1 VRTCLSGCFLA
12 PLLLKVTHQLLIASP
27 VLRRPHL
34 KLRWCLAKATRRWL
48 RMPLCRAMLKGR
60 SRWSMAHLPRRS
72 RVRPTTLPQLSRGMR
87 VVASWRML
95 IGWPPQVAVP
105 HLRHP
110 MMDGSWIT
118 IQAPPP
124 QPTRCPMSADL
135 IGHCSTVLTRTTSWW
150 FVPTPLA
157 TSIATR
163 RATMLGPTGTP
174 NPLTRSG
181 HRRGSSILL
190 QWQCC
195 NPIWGRW
202 LWAVLLRGSLCQR
215 DSRGFLFR
223 VGRRLPLGTVLLLP
237 PVARQGP
244 PRKPPS

>member
-1 VRTCLSGCFLA
+1 MPPQTSPPVVSLNPDPLLLTLMPPTSPPLELQVRTCLSGCFLA

-124 QPTRCPMSADL
+124 QPPRCPMSADL
-135 IGHCSTVLTRTTSWW
+135 IGHCFNCLDQNHVM
-150 FVPTPLA
+150 VVC
-157 TSIATR
+157 
-163 RATMLGPTGTP
+163 P
-174 NPLTRSG
+174 NPTRYLHCHKEG
-181 HRRGSSILL
+181 H
-190 QWQCC
+190 
-195 NPIWGRW
+195 N
-202 LWAVLLRGSLCQR
+202 
-215 DSRGFLFR
+215 
-223 VGRRLPLGTVLLLP
+223 
-237 PVARQGP
+237 ARAYRHP
-244 PRKPPS
+244 